1 MNGKA
6 WIGFFA
12 GAAIALVGSYVVT
25 HRQTAP
31 ATPAAA
37 VQAIPEVSAPP
48 VISEAPAKRAVKKR
62 PAQVVADDPPPASFA
77 SAPDPQPP
85 AASPPA
91 PTPAQLPPPPA
102 PQDLAANAPPPAPV
116 ASVPPV
122 APPPAPEPPH
132 TVTITAGTLISVRL
146 NDPLSTKRNQPD
158 EAFSATLD
166 QPLVVDGFVIA
177 ERGARVEGRVVQAE
191 QAGRVKG
198 VARLLLELTRINLSD
213 GQKVALH
220 TDSFEKLGP
229 ETKKEDAA
237 KIGAGAVLGTIIGAV
252 AGGGKGAAIGAGAGG
267 AAGAGTVAAT
277 RGKPAELPVETR
289 ISFKLDQPVTIT
301 EQRR

>member
-1 MNGKA
+1 MNLKA

-12 GAAIALVGSYVVT
+12 GAAAALVGSYVVM
-25 HRQTAP
+25 HHQTAP
-31 ATPAAA
+31 AAPAAA
-37 VQAIPEVSAPP
+37 VQAVSEVSTPP
-48 VISEAPAKRAVKKR
+48 VPAEDPVKRTAKKKS
-62 PAQVVADDPPPASFA
+62 AHVAADLTANDPPPPSFA
-77 SAPDPQPP
+77 SVPDPQPVAP
-85 AASPPA
+85 AAPP
-91 PTPAQLPPPPA
+91 PEPPA
-102 PQDLAANAPPPAPV
+102 PQDLAANGPPPAPV
-116 ASVPPV
+116 PSAPPV

-132 TVTITAGTLISVRL
+132 SVTIAAGTLISVRL
-146 NDPLSTKRNQPD
+146 NDALSTKRNQTD
-158 EAFSATLD
+158 NAFSATLD

-177 ERGARVEGRVVQAE
+177 ERGARVDGRVVQSE

-198 VARLLLELTRINLSD
+198 VARLVLELTRINLSD
-213 GQKVALH
+213 GQKIALH
-220 TDSFEKLGP
+220 TESFEKLGP

-289 ISFKLDQPVTIT
+289 VSFKVDQPMTIT